1 MWLEATKMA
10 DKDPDKSEKCPNQQ
24 NQNHLDLMITG
35 WKHHLNSVPWSFYH
49 QQSLSADV
57 RAHPIPNDTNPP
69 MEIILQIGAKPHVSR
84 TQKCWLENKF
94 PGVPRK

>member
-57 RAHPIPNDTNPP
+57 RAHPIPNPP
-69 MEIILQIGAKPHVSR
+69 YGNHTSNRCQATR
-84 TQKCWLENKF
+84 F
-94 PGVPRK
+94 